1 MCRVNKLKTLGIHH
15 TKKLKRLEQ
24 SRFLELEQESTC
36 PQEGRAECLRRQ
48 PLNILEFRKL
58 MKQATGVSSCET
70 KGSVH
75 FHLWGGRNGMSY
87 FISPASEQLERLLG
101 VDRTGGGGLFRIELT
116 WKA

>member
-1 MCRVNKLKTLGIHH
+1 M
-15 TKKLKRLEQ
+15 
-24 SRFLELEQESTC
+24 
-36 PQEGRAECLRRQ
+36 RRQ
-48 PLNILEFRKL
+48 PLKILEFRKL

-87 FISPASEQLERLLG
+87 FISPASEQLGRLLG
-101 VDRTGGGGLFRIELT
+101 VGRMSGGVLFRVELT